1 MKRPLIG
8 GKDFQ
13 PSIGQ
18 GEQAQGGVIGGLPR
32 CVALC
37 VGFCGGE
44 GGEGEC
50 EKFLVLMYGKVLFMG
65 KKVCKQNPSKE
76 VMGSK

>member
-1 MKRPLIG
+1 LIR

-32 CVALC
+32 KMVSCMCFLE
-37 VGFCGGE
+37 GE
-44 GGEGEC
+44 GRE
-50 EKFLVLMYGKVLFMG
+50 
-65 KKVCKQNPSKE
+65 
-76 VMGSK
+76 

>member
-18 GEQAQGGVIGGLPR
+18 GEQAQGGVIGGLPKEVVSFV
-32 CVALC
+32 CLLE
-37 VGFCGGE
+37 GE
-44 GGEGEC
+44 GG
-50 EKFLVLMYGKVLFMG
+50 K
-65 KKVCKQNPSKE
+65 
-76 VMGSK
+76 

>member
-1 MKRPLIG
+1 MKRLLIG

-32 CVALC
+32 EVVSCVCSLE
-37 VGFCGGE
+37 GE
-44 GGEGEC
+44 GGE
-50 EKFLVLMYGKVLFMG
+50 
-65 KKVCKQNPSKE
+65 
-76 VMGSK
+76 

>member
-1 MKRPLIG
+1 MKRLLIG

-32 CVALC
+32 EVVSCVCSLE
-37 VGFCGGE
+37 GE
-44 GGEGEC
+44 GGEWMC
-50 EKFLVLMYGKVLFMG
+50 EKFLVFMCE
-65 KKVCKQNPSKE
+65 KCCSWEKNMCKQKPWGE
-76 VMGSK
+76 VMCSK